1 MPAVAVDF
9 AGAIAVT
16 GSGSVDVESNSV
28 FNDAAGN
35 VYITGSLQ
43 GTANF
48 SPTGSAVNVTS
59 LGGRDAFLAK
69 YSNTGALVWVK
80 DIRGANSASVAQ
92 GSAITVDASGNV
104 IVTGTF
110 TGSFNFDPGTGMTSL
125 GALARNDVYVA
136 KYNSSGALVWAKQV
150 VGSGNAFDQ
159 GYAVAVDGAGN
170 IGVGGTF
177 QGTASFGSAIL
188 SAGGSSD
195 SFVSKLDAN
204 GNFLWTRA
212 TTGTGS
218 SLAQTSGLTFDA
230 SNNLILA
237 GFYAGT
243 VDFDPT
249 NTLLQLPVY
258 GSRDI
263 FVQKFDGSGNL
274 AWTKSVGSPD
284 IDQANSV
291 AADASGN
298 VYVTGTFSST
308 ADFDPG
314 PSVSNLNAGGFE
326 DGFIL
331 KLNASG
337 GFLWAKDLST
347 TGYNAAQGTGIALD
361 TSGHV
366 FVAGYYQG
374 TLTLAAGQTLT
385 SAGSYDVFLGEYD
398 TTGNYVASQSY
409 GGSGFDAD
417 FGIGVNTSGKV
428 AIAGRYTGP
437 ATFGSI
443 TLPSQPSKSIFV
455 AQVST
460 ATIVTPAPPTAPNA
474 PSLQTASDSGSSN
487 SDNITN
493 VTSPVF
499 NVSGVVTSN
508 TVQLLRDG
516 SVVASRSGPGSITDP
531 GPVSNGNH
539 VYTTIQVDSFNQSSP
554 ASAST
559 TVTIITVAPSAPT
572 PPTLLSADDS
582 GVLADGITNVKQPR
596 LTGTATAGSTVQI
609 LNASNVVIA
618 TGTADP
624 ITGAFTL
631 KPSSI
636 LADGVFVL
644 HATATDVAGNTSASS
659 TTFTLTIDATAPA
672 APSSP
677 TLFAADDSGVLGDG
691 ITNVKQPRLTG
702 TATAGST
709 VQILNASNVVIAT
722 GTADSTT
729 GAFTLKPSS
738 NLADGVYALHSTA
751 TDVAGNTS
759 ASSGTFTLTIDAT
772 APAAPTT
779 PVLLA
784 ADDSGTLGDGVTNV
798 NQPRLTGTSEAGS
811 TVQILNAANAVIA
824 SGMADP
830 TTGVFT
836 LKTTSVLADGT
847 YVVRAQSTDIAG
859 NVGAA
864 SGTFSL
870 TIITA
875 VPLTPAAPSLLAAD
889 DSGLV
894 GDNLTYVAKPR
905 LTGTT
910 SGASSVQI
918 LNGSGTMIGSGVVS
932 NNGYTIALAS
942 AFADGVYAIRV
953 QVIDAAGNLSA
964 PSTALT
970 LTIDTKAP
978 TTPTSPTLLAADDS
992 GVLGDGITN
1001 VASPRFVGTTEPNAN
1016 VQLTA
1021 SNVVIGTAT
1030 AGADGT
1036 YTVKPTNPITNLI
1049 SSIRVQAIDAA
1060 GNVSTA
1066 SPSFTLYLD
1075 TISPAAPSTPTLL
1088 STDDTGT
1095 IGDGITSVRQPT
1107 LIGTTENG
1115 SSVRLLDAN
1124 GNVLGASSWNSG
1136 TTYSIK
1142 ITSTLADG
1150 VYAIRAQA
1158 TDNAGNLGPA
1168 SSPFTLTILNSTP
1181 LPTPPSTPVLMPAD
1195 DSGVQGD
1202 NLTNVNKPRLTGTA
1216 TAGTTVQIVNGS
1228 GTVLGSAAVGSNG
1241 NYTVAFTNA
1250 IPDGAITVQTRIMNG
1265 NSVASN
1271 PSGALT
1277 LTILTAT
1284 PATPAT
1290 PTLLSADDTGVKGD
1304 GITANNRPRISGT
1317 AAPGMTVS
1325 LVNGNGLT
1333 LATTAVPQSGA
1344 FNIAPNS
1351 SLADGTTS
1359 LKLMVTDAAGNPSAL
1374 STALNL
1380 KIDTVAPAAPTIP
1393 VLYTADDTGV
1403 VGDGITNVAQPRLA
1417 TTAEGGSSVV
1427 FVTSTGS
1434 VIASGVANANGSVL
1448 FQTSA
1453 PLSDGAYMVTAVA
1466 ADIAGNTSLASP
1478 SFTLTIMAAA
1488 PAAPS
1493 VPALNSLDDSGVAG
1507 DSKTSVRRP
1516 RFTGTALPGTTVQ
1529 LLNGSNTVIGT
1540 TTASS
1545 ANGSFSVQPS
1555 SNLAVGNYVFSTRVV
1570 NAAGSTAVSNGALSL
1585 AIIDTTPGDF
1595 DGDGKSDLGV
1605 FRPATAQW
1613 IVSYSG
1619 GSGALINQFGATN
1632 LYDIPVNG
1640 DYDGTGKVI
1649 QAVFRPSTGQWLIG
1663 SPTSPRVIS
1672 FGASNLFDI
1681 PVPGDYDG
1689 VGYTEIAVFRPS
1701 TAQWMVL
1708 GPNGGHILGAFGA
1721 TNLFDIPVP
1730 GDYDGSGRTEM
1741 AVFRL
1746 STGEWFYQSAT
1757 GGKALGAFGA
1767 TGGFDVPV
1775 PGDYDGVGR
1784 TEVAVFRPSTAQW
1797 FVNSPG
1803 GGRLLATFGATGFA
1817 DIPLETTIGALK
1829 KAGIIKIPNMYPTA
1843 ISNTPIQPTNTTS
1856 MSSSAP
1862 SSTLVTPSTTGP
1874 KAVISQSSIS
1884 RVTPRS
1890 KFVVNQ
1896 GNASDRPLSRIR
1908 WNGVRW
1914 IHRSE

>member
-582 GVLADGITNVKQPR
+582 GVLA
-596 LTGTATAGSTVQI
+596 
-609 LNASNVVIA
+609 
-618 TGTADP
+618 
-624 ITGAFTL
+624 
-631 KPSSI
+631 
-636 LADGVFVL
+636 
-644 HATATDVAGNTSASS
+644 
-659 TTFTLTIDATAPA
+659 
-672 APSSP
+672 
-677 TLFAADDSGVLGDG
+677 DG